1 MEVKIFNHNKKPDTK
16 VNFIANGLPK
26 PKNGALRWILLG
38 PTGSG
43 KSNIIKNV
51 LYHKEWRYVSPNGKG
66 YFDEVYAFMGSL
78 DDVEELKQLTKKYRL
93 EDTISVHNEYDDNLV
108 RKLYRDIEEENSQL
122 ISEGKEPSRVLFIF
136 DDQVCNNLSRIGKLT
151 CIDRIFIQGRHAF
164 ISTIISTQ
172 KAKMLN
178 QNMRV
183 LNVSHFTVFHGTNS
197 YDLNTVS
204 QEHNGNLTPDEFRK
218 ILNERLMKKYSFITI
233 DYTRDIQDRLLDEK
247 FNVIKLQ

>member
-218 ILNERLMKKYSFITI
+218 ILNEQAFLFKI
-233 DYTRDIQDRLLDEK
+233 K
-247 FNVIKLQ
+247 FFFSIV